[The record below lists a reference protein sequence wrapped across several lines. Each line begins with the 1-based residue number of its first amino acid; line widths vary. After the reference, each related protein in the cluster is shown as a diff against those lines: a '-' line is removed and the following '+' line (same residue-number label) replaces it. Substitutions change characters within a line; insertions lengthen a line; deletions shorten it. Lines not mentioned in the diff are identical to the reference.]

1 MLQDL
6 LQKYLQVIK
15 ASWIKIDISRLC
27 IRYLIIC
34 FMYSYYSYY
43 VLFEIW
49 NSAISVTK
57 ITNSFYVYVYYVFIQ
72 LQLAVQVVSKQI
84 IITVEYRW

>member
-15 ASWIKIDISRLC
+15 ASWMKIDISRLC

-57 ITNSFYVYVYYVFIQ
+57 ITNSFYVYFIR